1 MADEGAPFIVAN
13 PGSGTTLLRMM
24 LDAHSQLAIPPE
36 THFIPDVIQRA
47 REIRRAAERKPAPE
61 ELAAVIAGNRRW
73 GDFGLDAQEL
83 SARMAGS
90 EGSTNARR
98 ALRAFYS
105 LYAEK
110 HGKPRWGDKTPDYL
124 LSIRRIARTLPEAR
138 FVHLVR
144 DGRDVALS
152 RRRWR
157 ARAGGEERSVADWA
171 GQWKRWILDG
181 RDQGER
187 AGNYLEVRYEDLVS
201 DTEPTLRLVCEHC
214 ELDFESAMLDYHERA
229 EERLEEMGAALPAE
243 EGKGG
248 REAGHRQA
256 KHALTAAPP
265 QESKVG
271 EWRGGMTEA
280 DRQAFEAE
288 AGDLLAELGYPVGEP
303 VANPAAPGREAE
315 EAAG

>member
-1 MADEGAPFIVAN
+1 MADAAAPFIVAN

-47 REIRRAAERKPAPE
+47 REIRRAADRKPAPE
-61 ELAAVIAGNRRW
+61 DLTAVNAGNRRW
-73 GDFGLDAQEL
+73 GDFGLDEAEL
-83 SARMAGS
+83 RERMAGP

-124 LSIRRIARTLPEAR
+124 LSINRIGRTLPEAR

-181 RDQGER
+181 RDQGQR
-187 AGNYLEVRYEDLVS
+187 AGSYIEVRYEDLV
-201 DTEPTLRLVCEHC
+201 TETEAALRRVCEHC
-214 ELDFESAMLDYHERA
+214 ELGFETAMLNYHERA
-229 EERLEEMGAALPAE
+229 EGRLEEMGRALPAE
-243 EGKGG
+243 DGKGG

-256 KHALTAAPP
+256 KHALTTAPP
-265 QESKVG
+265 QESKIG
-271 EWRGGMTEA
+271 EWRSEMSEA

-288 AGDLLAELGYPVGEP
+288 AGDLLAELGYPVGEA
-303 VANPAAPGREAE
+303 VSS
-315 EAAG
+315 

>member
-1 MADEGAPFIVAN
+1 MADAAPFIVAN

-47 REIRRAAERKPAPE
+47 REIRRSTDRKPTPD

-73 GDFGLDAQEL
+73 GDFGLDEGEL
-83 SARMAGS
+83 RERMAGP

-105 LYAEK
+105 LYADR

-124 LSIRRIARTLPEAR
+124 LAINRIARALPEAR

-157 ARAGGEERSVADWA
+157 AKAGGEERSVAAWA
-171 GQWKRWILDG
+171 AQWKRWILDG

-187 AGNYLEVRYEDLVS
+187 AGSYLEARYEDLVT
-201 DTEPTLRLVCEHC
+201 DTEATLRRVCEHC
-214 ELDFESAMLDYHERA
+214 ELEFEPAMLDYHERA
-229 EERLEEMGAALPAE
+229 GERLEEMGRALPAA

-271 EWRGGMTEA
+271 EWRSEMSDP
-280 DRQAFEAE
+280 DRQAFEDE
-288 AGDLLAELGYPVGEP
+288 AGDLLSELGYPVGEA
-303 VANPAAPGREAE
+303 VS
-315 EAAG
+315 

>member
-1 MADEGAPFIVAN
+1 MADAAPFIVAN

-24 LDAHSQLAIPPE
+24 LDANSQLAIPPE

-47 REIRRAAERKPAPE
+47 REIRRASDRKPSPD
-61 ELAAVIAGNRRW
+61 ELTAVIAGNRRW
-73 GDFGLDAQEL
+73 DDFGLDEDEL
-83 SARMAGS
+83 RERMAGP
-90 EGSTNARR
+90 EGTTNARR

-110 HGKPRWGDKTPDYL
+110 HGKSRWGDKTPDYL
-124 LSIRRIARTLPEAR
+124 LNINRISRTLPEAR
-138 FVHLVR
+138 FVHLIR

-157 ARAGGEERSVADWA
+157 AKAGGEDRSVAAWA

-181 RDQGER
+181 REGGRR
-187 AGNYLEVRYEDLVS
+187 AGGYFEVRYEDLVT
-201 DTEPTLRLVCEHC
+201 DTGPALRSVCEHC
-214 ELDFESAMLDYHERA
+214 ELDFEETMLDYHQRA
-229 EERLEEMGAALPAE
+229 GERLEEMGRALPAA

-248 REAGHRQA
+248 REASHRQA

-271 EWRGGMTEA
+271 EWRTEMSDA
-280 DRQAFEAE
+280 DRQSFEDE
-288 AGDLLAELGYPVGEP
+288 AGDLLAELGYPVGET
-303 VANPAAPGREAE
+303 VGS
-315 EAAG
+315 